1 MDAEQAENLP
11 PSPLLQRLAHR
22 HTQPGVVN
30 LSRYSSESTG
40 LPGWIVQR
48 STSMEQLQT
57 RYSSRDADSAGSTE
71 LALATASPAP
81 IEPITRSPSV
91 TPVGEIAPSTPLATK
106 APVPSEPL
114 PLSHSA
120 TVIAPS
126 PSVESEPATVIAAPE
141 PIASFNA
148 SNESIGEGEMSSL
161 SPSPQYRLRRVS
173 ANPTTPLDTIQRKS
187 LVDESSTAIVPVA
200 PVQSDHETASTVPEA
215 ATPASIDTS
224 LSVNL
229 GTPSSVDLVTPALEP
244 VPSPMPIAP
253 SNTLQPGVNAA
264 QTTVIFRHPLSDALP
279 TEGRG
284 AAIDVPPLPSAQP
297 TNVVPMFRPLMQSTA
312 IVQRSADIHP
322 SSKAAGFSPQ
332 LPTAMA
338 SAPSISALPL
348 PPSLIWR
355 REDAVT
361 NGLVQRR
368 RQPELPLAISTGS
381 GVTPTIAR
389 QTEPTSTSS
398 IDAGSSPSSSLAP
411 PAPVPMPSGGA
422 NVGQIAEQ
430 VSRILFRQLTVE
442 RERRGMS
449 QWS

>member
-1 MDAEQAENLP
+1 MEAEQAENVP

-22 HTQPGVVN
+22 HTQPGVIN

-48 STSMEQLQT
+48 STLVEQLQT
-57 RYSSRDADSAGSTE
+57 RYSSRDADSTGSTE

-81 IEPITRSPSV
+81 VESIARSPLV
-91 TPVGEIAPSTPLATK
+91 TPVGAIAPSTPLVTK

-148 SNESIGEGEMSSL
+148 SNESIGEGAIARTASSQ
-161 SPSPQYRLRRVS
+161 QYRLRRVS
-173 ANPTTPLDTIQRKS
+173 ANPTTPLDTIQRK

-200 PVQSDHETASTVPEA
+200 PVPSFHETALIVPEA
-215 ATPASIDTS
+215 ATPASIDT
-224 LSVNL
+224 
-229 GTPSSVDLVTPALEP
+229 PSSVDLATPALEP
-244 VPSPMPIAP
+244 IASPMPIAP
-253 SNTLQPGVNAA
+253 SNALQPGVNTA
-264 QTTVIFRHPLSDALP
+264 QTTVIFRYPLSNALP
-279 TEGRG
+279 TEGR
-284 AAIDVPPLPSAQP
+284 DVTIAPPPLPSAQP
-297 TNVVPMFRPLMQSTA
+297 ASVVSMARPLMQSTT
-312 IVQRSADIHP
+312 IVQRSADTHP

-332 LPTAMA
+332 LPAAMA

-348 PPSLIWR
+348 QPSLIWR

-361 NGLVQRR
+361 NGLVRR
-368 RQPELPLAISTGS
+368 RSQPELPLAISTGS
-381 GVTPTIAR
+381 VVPPTIAL
-389 QTEPTSTSS
+389 QTEPTSTAS
-398 IDAGSSPSSSLAP
+398 IDAGSSPSSALSP
-411 PAPVPMPSGGA
+411 PPTPMPSSGVP
-422 NVGQIAEQ
+422 VGKIAEQ